1 MKDRS
6 RTPRVLDVEA
16 AKRYTAAVCRSN
28 PCHGRLV
35 SLSRLEKVEEVHEFC
50 RHTMFGKRQTARPT
64 AIGHSAVT
72 A

>member
-1 MKDRS
+1 MKQRA
-6 RTPRVLDVEA
+6 RTPRVLDVDT
-16 AKRYTAAVCRSN
+16 AKRYSAATCRSN

-50 RHTMFGKRQTARPT
+50 RHTMFGKRQTKAPT